1 MVKMVII
8 VKDVVK
14 KVGVVILIVLCVIND
29 YFSIFELIKKK
40 VWKVM
45 DDLGYVLNMMVWNLG
60 KWILSVIGVILFFLD
75 LKEWLGNLFYLE
87 IMEVIN
93 EEVCFYD
100 MIIVIVI
107 VKSFDVLLENVKRM
121 YF

>member
-1 MVKMVII
+1 MVII

-29 YFSIFELIKKK
+29 YLSIFELIKKK